1 MSQPITKRNLVKLGL
16 AILGALSLGHWRVP
30 VPFLNGPRE
39 ASAKSGPSSGKNGSS
54 SSQRGSLFGYR
65 GNVP

>member
-1 MSQPITKRNLVKLGL
+1 MSQPITRRNFVKYGL

-30 VPFLNGPRE
+30 VPFLDGPRE
-39 ASAKSGPSSGKNGSS
+39 ASAKSSPSSGKRGSS
-54 SSQRGSLFGYR
+54 SSQRGSLFGYI

>member
-39 ASAKSGPSSGKNGSS
+39 ASAKSGQPSGKSGSS
-54 SSQRGSLFGYR
+54 SNQRSSLFGDK
-65 GNVP
+65 GNIP